1 MKNEIFTQ
9 YGDVVTVDEVMEMLK
24 LGKNTV
30 YNLLKDRKIE
40 SLRVGTRY
48 VIPKKSV
55 INFLDI

>member
-55 INFLDI
+55 IDFLDI